1 MGPEGDTDLGDRL
14 IFFTFRQVRNEK
26 AFMTVLFAKLSLQV
40 RTWNFPAL
48 VMYFMPL
55 KGLYFSPYISRRFTL
70 SPRRK
75 EDGQLFKKEHVACLF
90 KFILMG
96 RLGGSVVK

>member
-1 MGPEGDTDLGDRL
+1 MALKAKEKREQVGPEGDTDLGDRL
-14 IFFTFRQVRNEK
+14 VFFTFRQVRNEK
-26 AFMTVLFAKLSLQV
+26 AFMTILFAKLSLQV

-70 SPRRK
+70 SPGRK
-75 EDGQLFKKEHVACLF
+75 EDRHYSKRS
-90 KFILMG
+90 M
-96 RLGGSVVK
+96 